1 MPKNPDL
8 HYDFFLLLG
17 IFEASYHIMNGFQY
31 FFQILWKSR
40 REKTP
45 PNNFSVILCVN
56 KNIVVV
62 IQEKK
67 VAMSQLTMHKTRGLF
82 FICINRILL

>member
-1 MPKNPDL
+1 
-8 HYDFFLLLG
+8 
-17 IFEASYHIMNGFQY
+17 MNGFHY

-67 VAMSQLTMHKTRGLF
+67 LLCHNSLCTKRGGYSLYA
-82 FICINRILL
+82 

>member
-1 MPKNPDL
+1 MYAQKIPI
-8 HYDFFLLLG
+8 YTMIFFLLLG

-45 PNNFSVILCVN
+45 QNNFSVILCVN
-56 KNIVVV
+56 KKYCGSDTR
-62 IQEKK
+62 KK
-67 VAMSQLTMHKTRGLF
+67 SCYVTTHYA
-82 FICINRILL
+82 

>member
-1 MPKNPDL
+1 
-8 HYDFFLLLG
+8 
-17 IFEASYHIMNGFQY
+17 MNGFQY

-45 PNNFSVILCVN
+45 QNNFSVILCVN

-67 VAMSQLTMHKTRGLF
+67 VAMSQLTMHKTRG
-82 FICINRILL
+82 